1 MAELPKAEGKKC
13 AWLYIDSS
21 LGTAGLPLQRAGVGL
36 EGGGGRIDR
45 FEKIFIPE
53 RELPLGVRGA
63 GAAAAAPAMAL
74 LQVASLRM
82 RPERQKCGME
92 SERVVRGEC
101 FVG

>member
-1 MAELPKAEGKKC
+1 MHG
-13 AWLYIDSS
+13 YI
-21 LGTAGLPLQRAGVGL
+21 LIPLSGRPGCLCNGR
-36 EGGGGRIDR
+36 GGGGIDR

-82 RPERQKCGME
+82 RPEREKCGME

>member
-1 MAELPKAEGKKC
+1 MHG
-13 AWLYIDSS
+13 YI
-21 LGTAGLPLQRAGVGL
+21 LIPLSGRPGCLCNGR
-36 EGGGGRIDR
+36 GWGWRGGGRIDR

-63 GAAAAAPAMAL
+63 GAAAAPAMAL
-74 LQVASLRM
+74 WQVASLRM